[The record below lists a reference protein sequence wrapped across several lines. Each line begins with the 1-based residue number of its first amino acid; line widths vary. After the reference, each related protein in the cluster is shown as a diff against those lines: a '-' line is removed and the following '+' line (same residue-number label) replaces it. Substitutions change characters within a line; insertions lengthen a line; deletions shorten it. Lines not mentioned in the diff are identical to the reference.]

1 MKTYIAQIMLA
12 GSLWVPAMV
21 AQTGQTPAHPQNTVN
36 ERRENQQDR
45 IAQGV
50 KSGQLS
56 DKETAN
62 LENKEHKLNQEIHT
76 DRTGNGGKL
85 TSQERKQVNGQQ
97 NKLSNQIYTDKHN
110 TQTQPKSSPRLQPG
124 N

>member
-12 GSLWVPAMV
+12 GSLLVPAMF
-21 AQTGQTPAHPQNTVN
+21 AQAPQPNAPAKPQNTVN
-36 ERRENQQDR
+36 ERRKNQQDR

-62 LENKEHKLNQEIHT
+62 LENKEHKLNQEVHT
-76 DRTGNGGKL
+76 DRSANGGKL
-85 TSQERKQVNGQQ
+85 TSQERTQVNGQQ
-97 NKLSNQIYTDKHN
+97 NKLSKQIYVDKHN
-110 TQTQPKSSPRLQPG
+110 AQTQPK
-124 N
+124 